1 MKVRLNGGPLN
12 GQTLDFHQEQIDRGV
27 LYWPV
32 GSERQAVDEDDV
44 PGVDDV
50 VEYIY
55 RGDGG
60 ADYVGGLL
68 DDEAG
73 LED

>member
-12 GQTLDFHQEQIDRGV
+12 GQTLEFPQEQVDRGV

-32 GSERQAVDEDDV
+32 GSERHPADEDDV
-44 PGVDDV
+44 PGVDNV

-55 RGDGG
+55 RGDGS

-68 DDEAG
+68 DDEAA